1 MNDHRREASDDYPRN
16 ARPHPRE
23 RAPPRTGGRQVGEG
37 QPHAGLQA
45 GDVVTLQFLI
55 GQIGQKLAQEHKR
68 QQEGEV
74 GQTAGEEGRHD
85 SVDEA
90 AQEAEQAKQVG
101 LGLPAEVAD
110 ARKERR
116 KKGDLR
122 PPWNIRPSGISG
134 DQLTKVKNK
143 APPKISDGQH
153 NPQYRQPAVL
163 DFIKMRT
170 VTILSDPSDEM
181 NPSLLGDVLVV
192 DPVKGP

>member
-1 MNDHRREASDDYPRN
+1 
-16 ARPHPRE
+16 
-23 RAPPRTGGRQVGEG
+23 PPRTGGRQVGEG

-55 GQIGQKLAQEHKR
+55 GQIGQKLAQEQKR

-74 GQTAGEEGRHD
+74 GQTAGEEGRHN

-122 PPWNIRPSGISG
+122 PPWKTKHLLFHQTQEDNENQLRARAQGVDVNEPCAGRQGLEG
-134 DQLTKVKNK
+134 DQL
-143 APPKISDGQH
+143 P
-153 NPQYRQPAVL
+153 RQA
-163 DFIKMRT
+163 FAQAGKES
-170 VTILSDPSDEM
+170 IL
-181 NPSLLGDVLVV
+181 G
-192 DPVKGP
+192 